1 MNLMFLF
8 SRRISM
14 RIPHYNL
21 YASRLFL
28 REASSSSF
36 GNNNIDENVSDI
48 TADDFKKN
56 AKRLS
61 FSFDSEG
68 KNVLEETLLGVSS
81 CNDSDDDSEDCLWS
95 KRRPFADIVADVDRI
110 LKVLQQDRPSFDTIL
125 ALDKLRLSVCSKIVR
140 EVLVR
145 ISKRFSASK
154 VRCGRLVFK
163 FFMWSARQE
172 SYRHTSNEY
181 NLAIKVCA
189 ECEMY
194 STIEELVDEMMKSGC
209 RTTARTFNLLMYNSG
224 NVRNARRLL
233 LRFLNSKTFYCRPYK
248 HSCNAILHS
257 LLVMKQYGLIEWFY
271 RRMRFEGHSP
281 DTLTYN
287 IILCT
292 KLRLKKW
299 GQFHD
304 LYNEMIKDGFL
315 PDLHTYNII
324 LYMHGIADNQ
334 HLAIDVL
341 NSMRDQGCD
350 SSVLHF
356 TSLIYGLSR
365 AGNLEACEFFLDMMI
380 KKGCM
385 PDVVCYTVLVT
396 GYVVA
401 GHLEKAREM
410 FDEMIVKGQL
420 PNVFTYNSMIRGLCN
435 AGKFCEAHSML
446 EKMEFRGCNPN
457 FVVYRTLLISLR
469 NAGRFSEADE
479 ILGLM
484 VKKGFKRYKLYQ
496 SEKSCRS

>member
-1 MNLMFLF
+1 MNLMVLF
-8 SRRISM
+8 SRTNSMGIS
-14 RIPHYNL
+14 HYHR
-21 YASRLFL
+21 YVSRLFL
-28 REASSSSF
+28 CDASSSSF
-36 GNNNIDENVSDI
+36 RNNNIDENASDI
-48 TADDFKKN
+48 TADDFRKS
-56 AKRLS
+56 AKTS
-61 FSFDSEG
+61 FGFDSDG
-68 KNVLEETLLGVSS
+68 QNVFEETLLGVSS
-81 CNDSDDDSEDCLWS
+81 YNDSDDDSEECLWS
-95 KRRPFADIVADVDRI
+95 RRRPFSDIVVDVDRI
-110 LKVLQQDRPSFDTIL
+110 LRVLQQDRPSFDTIL
-125 ALDKLRLSVCSKIVR
+125 ALDKLRLNVCSKIVR
-140 EVLVR
+140 EVLVK

-154 VRCGRLVFK
+154 VRCARLVYE

-194 STIEELVDEMMKSGC
+194 STIEELLDEMMKSGC
-209 RTTARTFNLLMYNSG
+209 RTTARTFNLVMYNSG

-233 LRFLNSKTFYCRPYK
+233 LRFFNSKTFYCGPFRL
-248 HSCNAILHS
+248 SCNAILHS
-257 LLVMKQYGLIEWFY
+257 LLVMKQYKLIEWFY

-292 KLRLKKW
+292 KIRLKKW

-304 LYNEMIKDGFL
+304 LHCEMIKNGFL

-324 LYMHGIADNQ
+324 LYMHGKADNK
-334 HLAIDVL
+334 HLAIEVL
-341 NSMRDQGCD
+341 NSMREEGCD
-350 SSVLHF
+350 PSVLHF

-365 AGNLEACEFFLDMMI
+365 AGNLEACEFFLDEMI
-380 KKGCM
+380 KIGCM

-396 GYVVA
+396 GYVVK
-401 GHLEKAREM
+401 GHLEKAQEM

-420 PNVFTYNSMIRGLCN
+420 PNVFTYNSIIRGLCN

-446 EKMEFRGCNPN
+446 EKMEFKGCNPN

-469 NAGRFSEADE
+469 SAGRFSEADE

-496 SEKSCRS
+496 SDRSRKS